1 MVYGIVLACVKRWSK
16 MCGMKWHLCVVVCVC
31 VQIRIHMSIADGV
44 CVCVRRVWRIGVREE
59 CAK

>member
-1 MVYGIVLACVKRWSK
+1 MCVVCGGGMVYGIVLACVKRWSK

-44 CVCVRRVWRIGVREE
+44 CVCV
-59 CAK
+59 